1 MPSSQCCVLQI
12 MKLNILTANVHKPG
26 RENIFSASDDNQL
39 LRVFFMLMSG
49 CLCWSITAAYGNGA
63 DAVLF
68 CHLKDWLICVL
79 LAGFFPES
87 ESGWKSPNLLIHT
100 WILRTVGSIV
110 KPMKKLN
117 IFSPAFFP
125 HHLSWYAIQEDTF
138 LKLLN
143 NHAFRKLLKMHSM
156 SNLMFVCPEVTTTHS
171 SLYVIHYLTALPST
185 LII

>member
-1 MPSSQCCVLQI
+1 MLKHYCCLRKWGGCSFVLSF
-12 MKLNILTANVHKPG
+12 KRLAYLCFTG
-26 RENIFSASDDNQL
+26 RIFPW
-39 LRVFFMLMSG
+39 V
-49 CLCWSITAAYGNGA
+49 WY
-63 DAVLF
+63 V
-68 CHLKDWLICVL
+68 
-79 LAGFFPES
+79 
-87 ESGWKSPNLLIHT
+87 SGWKSPNLLIHT

-125 HHLSWYAIQEDTF
+125 HHLSWYSIQEDMF

-171 SLYVIHYLTALPST
+171 SLYVIHYHPLSSSNATVWQH
-185 LII
+185 IRV